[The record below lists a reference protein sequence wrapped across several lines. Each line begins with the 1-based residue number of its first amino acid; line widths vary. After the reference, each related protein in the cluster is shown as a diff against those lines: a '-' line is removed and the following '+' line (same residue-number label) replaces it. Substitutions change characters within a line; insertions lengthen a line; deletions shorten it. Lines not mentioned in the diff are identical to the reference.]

1 MLCHIFLSFLNSEVT
16 DFFWLSLL
24 IRLWVRL
31 AIKARAKSYK
41 FFYMQMHG
49 VFTDKLFL
57 TNGKFSFFLPN

>member
-1 MLCHIFLSFLNSEVT
+1 MLCYIFLSFLNSEVT

-31 AIKARAKSYK
+31 AIKARAKGYK

-49 VFTDKLFL
+49 VFTDKLIL